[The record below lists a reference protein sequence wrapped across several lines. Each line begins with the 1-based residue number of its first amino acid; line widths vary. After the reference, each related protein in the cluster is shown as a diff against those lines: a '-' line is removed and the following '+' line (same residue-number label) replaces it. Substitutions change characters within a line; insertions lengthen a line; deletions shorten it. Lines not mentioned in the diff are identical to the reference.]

1 MAFIWTGPVVMEK
14 NPCKSH
20 QFIFAIF
27 FPFEEG
33 VTLHLIKL
41 ELLIHAPILKD
52 AICKVW
58 LNLTV
63 QLVYTDENKHVYN
76 DDDIQGTYLDH

>member
-14 NPCKSH
+14 NICKSH
-20 QFIFAIF
+20 QFILLF

-41 ELLIHAPILKD
+41 ELLINAPILRD

-58 LNLTV
+58 LN
-63 QLVYTDENKHVYN
+63 
-76 DDDIQGTYLDH
+76 

>member
-1 MAFIWTGPVVMEK
+1 MDRTSGYGKEPLQ
-14 NPCKSH
+14 KSSIH
-20 QFIFAIF
+20 FCYF

-33 VTLHLIKL
+33 ETLHLIKL